1 MKEESRHPAVVSLGF
16 GITPKLKT
24 PRQRSSDDP
33 PTPPALKPRVLVVD
47 DDAGV
52 RRVLESR
59 LQPKYQVTCAGS
71 ASEALDACVRL
82 RPHVVVSELRMSPM
96 NGLELLKELKSRWPD
111 IVVIILTAYGTIPDA
126 VKATQAGAFGFLVKP
141 VEREELLGQ
150 VERAVTASNFSASG
164 LDWRANLD
172 ARAKLMEERLALA
185 NSAAIVNSPLL
196 LTGQNGTG
204 KELMARAIHAASPR
218 RDKPFV
224 AVNCRGALEYQ
235 LALALFGGE
244 DPLTGQA
251 VSGAVQKAQHGTL
264 LLLDVEHLPVRL
276 QARLV
281 NEIED
286 PDSIKGLGQVRA
298 DVRLICTSGTD
309 LKSAMASGQVRS
321 DFYYLV
327 SVMPIEVPPLGRR
340 REDLPLLV
348 SHFLEQATED
358 GVTKIYTPKAI
369 EQLAT
374 TDWPGEVRNLF
385 DLVKQS
391 VVLNQDPVSVQAADV
406 PSYEEARE
414 QFTRDYLVANLQRTS
429 GNITEA
435 ARLAKRN
442 RTDFYK
448 LLARFRVDAGDFKP
462 PDGSAR
468 GAAALKN
475 ERERPHWERRRFR
488 ES

>member
-1 MKEESRHPAVVSLGF
+1 MKEESRHPAMVSLGF

-33 PTPPALKPRVLVVD
+33 PTPAALKARVMVVD
-47 DDAGV
+47 EDAGV
-52 RRVLESR
+52 RRMLESR
-59 LQPKYQVTCAGS
+59 LQPNYQVTCAGS

-82 RPHVVVSELRMSPM
+82 RPHVVISELRVGPM
-96 NGLELLKELKSRWPD
+96 DGLGLLKELKSRWPD

-150 VERAVTASNFSASG
+150 VERAVAASNFSPNG

-185 NSAAIVNSPLL
+185 NSAAIINSPLL
-196 LTGQNGTG
+196 LTGQNRTG

-218 RDKPFV
+218 RDKPFI
-224 AVNCRGALEYQ
+224 AVNCLGALEYQ

-244 DPLTGQA
+244 DPITGKV
-251 VSGAVQKAQHGTL
+251 VSGAVQKAQQGTL
-264 LLLDVEHLPVRL
+264 LLLDVEHLSVRL

-281 NEIED
+281 NEIKD
-286 PDSIKGLGQVRA
+286 ADSIKGIGQLRA
-298 DVRLICTSGTD
+298 DVRLICASGTD

-358 GVTKIYTPKAI
+358 GATKIYTPKAI
-369 EQLAT
+369 EQLT
-374 TDWPGEVRNLF
+374 TSDWPGEVRNLF

-391 VVLNQDPVSVQAADV
+391 VVLNHEPVTLQADQV
-406 PSYEEARE
+406 PSYEEARK
-414 QFTRDYLVANLQRTS
+414 QFTRDYLVSYLQKTS

-462 PDGSAR
+462 NAGDTRSA
-468 GAAALKN
+468 ASFKS
-475 ERERPHWERRRFR
+475 ERRLR